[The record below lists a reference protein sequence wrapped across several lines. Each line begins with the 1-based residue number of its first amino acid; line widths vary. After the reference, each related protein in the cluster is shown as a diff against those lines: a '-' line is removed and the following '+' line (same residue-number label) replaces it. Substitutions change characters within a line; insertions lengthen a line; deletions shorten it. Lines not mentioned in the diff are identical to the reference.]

1 MGEGKVVD
9 GRRRL
14 LVLFGANPK
23 AKLKALRQRT
33 FSHTQHTTYH
43 QFQICCASLALTYLS
58 LHLLPKSV
66 KLSLWRNMTAIR
78 LMIANN

>member
-43 QFQICCASLALTYLS
+43 QFHINMLGFPGSDLSQSAFIAEKRQIIIMAQYDSNSLND
-58 LHLLPKSV
+58 
-66 KLSLWRNMTAIR
+66 R
-78 LMIANN
+78 